1 MRIHDL
7 AIFFPYTCMH
17 ICVYTIY
24 RYTIFT
30 ADFPHQSKPM
40 KLVQPRQCDLP
51 MNFHGCVE
59 GTSTKLT
66 QKAIDLFGDV
76 SSGSQNPEKEA

>member
-1 MRIHDL
+1 
-7 AIFFPYTCMH
+7 
-17 ICVYTIY
+17 
-24 RYTIFT
+24 
-30 ADFPHQSKPM
+30 M